1 MTKQVKHF
9 YGVGPF
15 RLEQDEGLLLLLV
28 PVEHSAHLMDN
39 EDAALAASPVT

>member
-1 MTKQVKHF
+1 MTTQVKHL

-28 PVEHSAHLMDN
+28 PVEHNGHLMDN
-39 EDAALAASPVT
+39 EEAALAATPVT